1 MTLKSFKTRE
11 EAKAFFQK
19 DENYMGKYD
28 HELVTINGKKIIM
41 CGTNMPYEDI
51 IWDYYHQMLNRLSDQ
66 FPELDKLGGL
76 PFEASDLRDALLDKL
91 QENNIVF
98 EDVDD
103 EY

>member
-11 EAKAFFQK
+11 EARTFFQK
-19 DENYMGKYD
+19 DENHMGKYD

-51 IWDYYHQMLNRLSDQ
+51 IWDCYYQMLNRLSDQ
-66 FPELDKLGGL
+66 FPELEKLGGL
-76 PFEASDLRDALLDKL
+76 PLEVSDLRDAFLDKL

-98 EDVDD
+98 EDVND

>member
-1 MTLKSFKTRE
+1 MTLKSFKNRE

-28 HELVTINGKKIIM
+28 HKLVTINGKEVIM

-51 IWDYYHQMLNRLSDQ
+51 IWDCYNQMLDRLSDQ
-66 FPELDKLGGL
+66 FPELEKLGGL
-76 PFEASDLRDALLDKL
+76 PFEAGDLTAKFLDNL
-91 QENNIVF
+91 QENGIVF

>member
-1 MTLKSFKTRE
+1 MTLKSFKTHE

-51 IWDYYHQMLNRLSDQ
+51 IWDCYNQMLDRLDKQ
-66 FPELDKLGGL
+66 FPELEKLGGL
-76 PFEASDLRDALLDKL
+76 PFEASDLRDKLLDDL
-91 QENNIVF
+91 QEKGIVF